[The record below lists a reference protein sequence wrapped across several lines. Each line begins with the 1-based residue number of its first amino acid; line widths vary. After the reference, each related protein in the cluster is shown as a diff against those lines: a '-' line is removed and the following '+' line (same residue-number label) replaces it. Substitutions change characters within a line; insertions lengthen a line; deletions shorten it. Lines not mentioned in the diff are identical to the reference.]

1 MSEQPPGTPPPPGP
15 PGDLPPPSSPP
26 PGPPSGPP
34 PAYQPPTGPPSGPP
48 PGYQA
53 PPGPPP
59 SDLPPGYQPPT
70 PPSGPPPSYQPPP
83 VPPPAY
89 QPPSYSAGAV
99 VASPPQ
105 NQKSVIALV
114 LGILSCVCC
123 PITGPIAF
131 FIGRQ
136 AMAEI
141 DASGGTQGGRGL
153 AQAGFILGIIGTAFL
168 VLALLYWIVV
178 ILIFGSAL
186 THVNTTP

>member
-15 PGDLPPPSSPP
+15 PGGFPPPSGPPPGPPSGPP

-34 PAYQPPTGPPSGPP
+34 PAYQPP
-48 PGYQA
+48 PGA
-53 PPGPPP
+53 P
-59 SDLPPGYQPPT
+59 SDNQ
-70 PPSGPPPSYQPPP
+70 PPSYQPPP
-83 VPPPAY
+83 GPPPGNQAPSY
-89 QPPSYSAGAV
+89 QPPSYPAGAV

-141 DASGGTQGGRGL
+141 DASGGTQSGRGL